1 MTLQSWREVVEPPE
15 NMPKSTFPQNEFAAY
30 GLMAWHR
37 RPVPTM
43 SATLARSAHGH
54 CGRFKMVKVKKPV
67 SSSPVLSSAALL
79 GELRGL
85 IEQARQHVAQAANST
100 LTMLYWQMGQRIQ
113 RDVLREG
120 RAGYGA
126 QILATLSQELARDY
140 GKGFN
145 ASALT
150 RMVKFAEAFPDE
162 QIVATLSQELGWS
175 HFVEILPLK
184 KPMEREFYAEM
195 CRIERWS
202 VRTLRERIGG
212 QLYLRTAL
220 TKQPEALIDAELNK
234 LRAGGPMTPDM
245 VFRDPY
251 MLDFL
256 GLPDGYSE
264 RDLEAAIL
272 RDMERFLLELGVGF
286 SFVARQKRISVGAD
300 DFYLDLLFYHR
311 HLRRL
316 VAVELKL
323 EKFQPA
329 HKGQMELY
337 LRWLDKYDRAEGEQA
352 PIGLILCS
360 EADSEQVELL
370 DLGQANIRVA
380 EYLDKIPDMKLLQT
394 QLHQIVLR
402 AREQAVAK
410 VLPHASD

>member
-1 MTLQSWREVVEPPE
+1 MT
-15 NMPKSTFPQNEFAAY
+15 NTAKTDA
-30 GLMAWHR
+30 
-37 RPVPTM
+37 
-43 SATLARSAHGH
+43 
-54 CGRFKMVKVKKPV
+54 
-67 SSSPVLSSAALL
+67 VLLT
-79 GELRGL
+79 ELRGL
-85 IEQARQHVAQAANST
+85 IEQARQHVAQTANST
-100 LTMLYWQMGQRIQ
+100 LTMLYWQVGRRIHHEILAGQR
-113 RDVLREG
+113 
-120 RAGYGA
+120 ASYGEE
-126 QILATLSQELARDY
+126 ILPTLSAKLEPDY
-140 GKGFN
+140 GKGF
-145 ASALT
+145 SARNLA
-150 RMVKFAEAFPDE
+150 RMIQFAEVFPE
-162 QIVATLSQELGWS
+162 EKIVVLLVRHLSWS

-195 CRIERWS
+195 CRVEHWS
-202 VRTLRERIGG
+202 VRTLRERIGS

-220 TKQPEALIDAELNK
+220 AKKPEALVDAELKK
-234 LRAGGPMTPDM
+234 LRAGGQMTPDM

-256 GLPDGYSE
+256 RLPDGYSE

-272 RDMERFLLELGVGF
+272 RDMEHFLLELGVGF

-337 LRWLDKYDRAEGEQA
+337 LRWLDKYDRAEGEES
-352 PIGLILCS
+352 PIGLILCA

-370 DLGQANIRVA
+370 DLGSANIRVA
-380 EYLDKIPDMKLLQT
+380 EYLDKIPDMKLMRA
-394 QLHQIVLR
+394 QLHRIVQR
-402 AREQAVAK
+402 AREQASVGT
-410 VLPHASD
+410 LPHISEESGEAE